1 MTRRATVPAGL
12 VFLLAAAATSLT
24 GCGYALIGQGSIL
37 PEHVNAVVVV
47 PFENQTSRPEIE
59 QRVTEAVTREM
70 SRRGKYD
77 VVTDPSGADAMLEG
91 AISAYRTVP
100 VQFSPDGLATRVEA
114 IVTIQATL
122 RDLTNE
128 EILWNQDGLIFRQ
141 QFEVEEGEE
150 FFDQET
156 LALEVIA
163 RGAATALVTSILEGF

>member
-1 MTRRATVPAGL
+1 MKARATSLAGL
-12 VFLLAAAATSLT
+12 VFLLASSATSFP
-24 GCGYALIGQGSIL
+24 GCGYALIGQGNIL
-37 PEHVNAVVVV
+37 PEHVKVVVVV

-59 QRVTEAVTREM
+59 QRVTEAVAREM

-77 VVTDPSGADAMLEG
+77 VVTDRTTADAMLEG

-100 VQFSPDGLATRVEA
+100 VQFSPGGLATRVEA

-122 RDLTNE
+122 RDLTSE

-141 QFEVEEGEE
+141 QFDVDEGEE

-163 RGAATALVTSILEGF
+163 QGAATALVTSILEGF

>member
-1 MTRRATVPAGL
+1 MRARATALAGL
-12 VFLLAAAATSLT
+12 ALALASSP

-37 PEHVNAVVVV
+37 PEHVKVVVVV
-47 PFENQTSRPEIE
+47 PFANQTSRPEIE

-77 VVTDPSGADAMLEG
+77 VVTDANTADAMLEG

-128 EILWNQDGLIFRQ
+128 EILWNQDGLVFRQ

-156 LALEVIA
+156 LALELIA
-163 RGAATALVTSILEGF
+163 RGAASALVTSILEGF